1 MSKPIS
7 LQRGVSMTTL
17 YRLEKEE
24 ILEPSYRSK
33 GILPICETF
42 DKKSIQDVLSVP
54 GCEQVRIYYGME
66 SDLTVHAILVAVDA
80 KGQDILPT
88 SPFDVSEEEPYLWD
102 DAARCPTEC
111 PPPSTLNS

>member
-17 YRLEKEE
+17 YRMEKEV
-24 ILEPSYRSK
+24 ILEPSYRGK

-42 DKKSIQDVLSVP
+42 DKKSFEDVLMVP

-80 KGQDILPT
+80 KGQDILPN
-88 SPFDVSEEEPYLWD
+88 SPFDVSDEEPYLWD
-102 DAARCPTEC
+102 DGTRCPNEC
-111 PPPSTLNS
+111 PPDSPLNS